1 MEDLKIKH
9 LFIVEMKDL
18 ECLTFYCRFFR
29 FFLDPSILQF
39 RLPQKTHWV
48 HLPVGISFF
57 VHWKNGTKLVRK
69 LRQSFLYKTQ
79 HFYVLSR
86 NLNLR
91 SCWNHNCIAKMSQP
105 AFGMPPYLTWLTKI
119 PKILKIP
126 ALCQLLNSCS
136 IG

>member
-86 NLNLR
+86 NLNLCSVVEIIIASQR
-91 SCWNHNCIAKMSQP
+91 WVNPHLECLLILHDSQKSPRFGIFPHFLSCYW
-105 AFGMPPYLTWLTKI
+105 
-119 PKILKIP
+119 
-126 ALCQLLNSCS
+126 
-136 IG
+136 